1 MQFQYAE
8 DEWYRC
14 EIDRKTLKG
23 LSRRSDWQ
31 GLVYFGGYM
40 SLIAAT
46 GAVAYL
52 TWGTWWAVPAFFV
65 YGTLYGFCEV
75 PAHECQH
82 RTPFRSAWLNE
93 TVHWIACFMAYREPI
108 LSRWMHSAHHTHTL
122 LVGRDPE
129 IDLQRP
135 ANLWKLVADFVRIP
149 HARDQLRAL
158 VLHTFGLLSKEAREF
173 VPQSEHAA
181 MIRNARVL
189 LVAYAAVFA
198 WAAVA
203 WSWLPLMLLF
213 FPRMY
218 GAWLHE
224 LCVKVQDGGLEINVY
239 DHRRNSR
246 TVLMGPVLRFLYW
259 NMNYHVEHHLFPMV
273 PFHAL
278 AKARAAV
285 AHEMLPPVRGLWR
298 AFSEVFAVFVRQQRE
313 PDFHLEPALP
323 QPAA

>member
-8 DEWYRC
+8 EEWYRC
-14 EIDRKTLKG
+14 DIDRKTLKA
-23 LSRRSDWQ
+23 LSRRSDAH
-31 GLVYFGGYM
+31 GLVYFGGYIT
-40 SLIAAT
+40 LVAAA
-46 GAVAYL
+46 GAAAVL
-52 TWGTWWAVPAFFV
+52 SWGTLWAIPAFFV

-82 RTPFRSAWLNE
+82 RTPFRTPWLNE
-93 TVHWIACFMAYREPI
+93 AVHWIACFMTYREPI
-108 LSRWMHSAHHTHTL
+108 YSRWMHSAHHTHTL

-129 IDLQRP
+129 IDLMRP
-135 ANLWKLVADFVRIP
+135 ANLWKMGADFLRIP
-149 HARDQLRAL
+149 FAWEHLGAL
-158 VLHTFGLLSKEAREF
+158 VLHTLGVVSKGARAY
-173 VPQSEHAA
+173 VPESEHAA
-181 MIRNARVL
+181 MIRNARAL
-189 LVAYAAVFA
+189 FLAHAAVFA
-198 WAAVA
+198 WAAA
-203 WSWLPLMLLF
+203 SASWLPLMLLF

-259 NMNYHVEHHLFPMV
+259 NMNYHIEHHLFPSV

-285 AHEMLPPVRGLWR
+285 AHEMPPPVRGLGR
-298 AFSEVFAVFVRQQRE
+298 ACREAFTVFARQQRE
-313 PDFHLEPALP
+313 PDFHLKPALP

>member
-8 DEWYRC
+8 DEWYRSA
-14 EIDRKTLKG
+14 IDRKTLKA
-23 LSRRSDWQ
+23 LSRRSDAW
-31 GLVYFGGYM
+31 GLAYFGGYM
-40 SLIAAT
+40 ALIAGT
-46 GAVAYL
+46 GALAYL
-52 TWGTWWAVPAFFV
+52 SWGTLWAVPAFLL

-129 IDLQRP
+129 IDLMRP

-149 HARDQLRAL
+149 HARDHLRAL
-158 VLHTFGLLSKEAREF
+158 VLHTFGFVSKEAREF
-173 VPQSEHAA
+173 VPESEHPA
-181 MIRNARVL
+181 MMRNARAL
-189 LVAYAAVFA
+189 FLAYAAVFA
-198 WAAVA
+198 WAAVS

-259 NMNYHVEHHLFPMV
+259 NMNYHVEHHLFPSV

-278 AKARAAV
+278 PKACAAV
-285 AHEMLPPVRGLWR
+285 ADEMPPPVRGLWR
-298 AFSEVFAVFVRQQRE
+298 AFGEVFAVFVRQQRE
-313 PDFHLEPALP
+313 PDHHLEQALP
-323 QPAA
+323 QPVS